1 LRPGNAAYR
10 GFKRS
15 GTAKRLRSIVE
26 SNMPAE
32 RNKIEEIIRERTL
45 GGGEKGL
52 EEILL
57 LQLLTNP
64 QGTTDPNL
72 LPLLVLLLGG
82 SGRRGRFD
90 RLALVAVL
98 ISQQQQQAQ
107 AAASA
112 SGVPPPLS
120 NTLPLLL
127 ALGLF
132 GEEREREVVELKKS

>member
-1 LRPGNAAYR
+1 MAD
-10 GFKRS
+10 
-15 GTAKRLRSIVE
+15 TH
-26 SNMPAE
+26 MPTQA
-32 RNKIEEIIRERTL
+32 KIEEIIRERTL
-45 GGGEKGL
+45 GGSEKGF

-72 LPLLVLLLGG
+72 LPLLLLLGG

-90 RLALVAVL
+90 RLALVAIL

-107 AAASA
+107 AAAST
-112 SGVPPPLS
+112 SGVPAPPNNL
-120 NTLPLLL
+120 LPLLL

-132 GEEREREVVELKKS
+132 GEEREREVLEVKKAS